1 MKKIIM
7 FLTLLILVLS
17 CGSGQN
23 NEDINKTNPQGVEAD
38 DLQVIDGKVYRYG
51 EEKAYSGKVI
61 TRDENDKIIMIETAK
76 DGKIE
81 GEVKTYYET
90 GKLKEVYS
98 VKDDKIEG
106 TYKWYGKDGSIEI
119 NATYKNN
126 ERETETA
133 ISTKDKKPYTGT
145 YTETYANG
153 NISEVMKFTNGK
165 RDGETIYYYD
175 NGKIKERIPYTQG
188 LREGN

>member
-61 TRDENDKIIMIETAK
+61 TRDENDKIIMNNFLKIGVGAPVEIDKDLTESFGKGANLEPKNEQEKAK
-76 DGKIE
+76 
-81 GEVKTYYET
+81 
-90 GKLKEVYS
+90 
-98 VKDDKIEG
+98 
-106 TYKWYGKDGSIEI
+106 
-119 NATYKNN
+119 
-126 ERETETA
+126 
-133 ISTKDKKPYTGT
+133 
-145 YTETYANG
+145 
-153 NISEVMKFTNGK
+153 
-165 RDGETIYYYD
+165 
-175 NGKIKERIPYTQG
+175 
-188 LREGN
+188 